1 MIPEFKLYLPESV
14 EEACK
19 LRSELGPAAEIVAGG
34 TDVYVKMHKGEHRP
48 KFIIDIKNIP
58 ELKDIKGDEKTGLDI
73 GSMVT
78 HHEVETSDVVLKHY
92 PVLFEGVN
100 TIGSLQIRNRGT
112 LGGNI
117 CTAAPS
123 ADGIGPLLVLNA
135 ICVVQGLK
143 GMRTIPLE
151 DFFSGPK
158 QTVLKK
164 DDVLVRI
171 LVPPVTGE
179 NGSAYYKYGRR
190 KAMEIALM
198 GITVYVEVNAD
209 GKSCS
214 DARLALATSAPI
226 PIRAKMTEAYLKG
239 KDLSDPVV
247 LKAAGKLVLEE
258 AKPRSSWRSSAEF
271 RRNLL
276 RNLVPKIIHRAY
288 RNVSSGVGYAE

>member
-1 MIPEFKLYLPESV
+1 MIPKFELYLPESI

-19 LRSELGPAAEIVAGG
+19 LRNELGPAAEIVAGG
-34 TDVYVKMHKGEHRP
+34 TDVFVKMHNGEYRP
-48 KFIIDIKNIP
+48 KFIVDIKNIP
-58 ELKDIKGDEKTGLDI
+58 ELKGIKGDEKTGLDI
-73 GSMVT
+73 GAMVT
-78 HHEVETSDVVLKHY
+78 LHESETCDIILKHY

-135 ICVVQGLK
+135 SCGVQGLK
-143 GMRTIPLE
+143 GKRTIPLE
-151 DFFSGPK
+151 GFFPGPL

-164 DDVLVRI
+164 DEVLVRI
-171 LVPPVTGE
+171 LVPPVTGK

-198 GITVYVEVNAD
+198 GITAYVEVGAD

-214 DARLALATSAPI
+214 DARIALATSAPT
-226 PIRAKMTEAYLKG
+226 PVRAKKTEAYLKG
-239 KDLSDPVV
+239 KDLSDPDV

-271 RRNLL
+271 RQNLL
-276 RNLVPKIIHRAY
+276 QNLVPKIIQRAY
-288 RNVSSGVGYAE
+288 ESLT